1 MEPFGG
7 ETVLLSG
14 ATVGWVLAAA
24 SVWTGWSIAA
34 IEFLALSGLIVTLA
48 VKRPEVL
55 ARWICW
61 LPAHLFYR
69 IEVTGRENVP
79 REGGVLFVCNH
90 VSYIDALLVFMAQ
103 RRLIR
108 FMIWA
113 PFTHTPVLRQLIK
126 LSRAIPI
133 DGTAGPRAV
142 LQALRAAS
150 AALANGE
157 AVCIFAEGGITRTG
171 FLLPFH
177 RGMEQIL
184 KRCPV
189 PVVPVCLDHVWGSIF
204 SFKGGKFFGKWPQML
219 PYPVTIAFGKPLN
232 ASTQA
237 VEVRQAIQRL
247 SAECAIRRSEYR
259 RPVHAQFVR
268 MSSKHPLRLCF
279 IDTQS
284 KRKISYGQAQV
295 GARLLAKKL
304 RPLLGHE
311 EMIGIW
317 LPPSVGGALTNVAL
331 ALMRK
336 VSVNL
341 NYTSSTEVVRSCVRQ
356 CKIRHVLTA
365 RAFQSRVPIDP
376 GEGVTLLYVEDLF
389 KSITKREKY
398 LTMLSVWLLPA
409 FVVERW
415 ILGLDKHQT
424 DDLVT
429 VIFSSGS
436 TGDPKGVMLTH
447 RNLGSN
453 AESMIQAIDPTPRDC
468 LFGILP
474 LFHSFGY
481 TVTLWVPLQVG
492 TSSLYYAD
500 PRQAKE
506 IGELCR
512 KHKATIFLSTPTLLR
527 FCLKRCDKDDFRS
540 LRLLMLGAEKLPPS
554 LATEFK
560 EKFGIV
566 PLEGY
571 GCTELSPAAVIN
583 VPDWEH
589 NGVKQVGNKSGTIGQ
604 PMPGIAAK
612 IVSPETGEALPP
624 GKEGMLLILGGNV
637 MKGYLNKPEA
647 TAQVIQDGWY
657 VTGDIA
663 RYDDDGFIT
672 ITDRLSRFSKIGGE
686 MVPHQKIEDE
696 LHNLAGTS
704 DRMFTVTGL
713 PDERKGERLV
723 VLHTKLSDGLTVAG
737 LWKKLNDCGL
747 PNLWVPAQ
755 RDFYEIPEMPVL
767 GTGKIDLKKV
777 KQLAVERAK
786 SPVAVANE

>member
-1 MEPFGG
+1 M
-7 ETVLLSG
+7 VLGAG
-14 ATVGWVLAAA
+14 ATSGSIMA
-24 SVWTGWSIAA
+24 SLGDWPTWSIVS
-34 IEFLALSGLIVTLA
+34 IVGLTLLALFIGLA
-48 VKRPEVL
+48 VTIPDKL
-55 ARWICW
+55 ARWLCW

-69 IEVTGRENVP
+69 IQVVGSENIP
-79 REGGVLFVCNH
+79 RTGGVLFVCNH

-108 FMIWA
+108 FIIWA
-113 PFTHTPVLRQLIK
+113 PFTRAPVLRQLLK
-126 LSRAIPI
+126 LSRVIPI
-133 DGTAGPRAV
+133 DGTAGPRGV
-142 LQALRAAS
+142 LQSLKAAS
-150 AALANGE
+150 EALNNGE

-184 KRCPV
+184 KKSQV
-189 PVVPVCLDHVWGSIF
+189 PVIPVCLDHVWGSIF
-204 SFKGGKFFGKWPQML
+204 SFQGGKFFTKWPQLL
-219 PYPVTIAFGKPLN
+219 PYPVTIAFGKPLPPT
-232 ASTQA
+232 TQA
-237 VEVRQAIQRL
+237 VDVRQAIQRL
-247 SAECAIRRSEYR
+247 SAECALQRSEGR

-268 MSSKHPLRLCF
+268 ISSKHPRRLCF
-279 IDTQS
+279 VDSQS
-284 KRKISYGQAQV
+284 KRKISYGEAQV

-304 RPLLGHE
+304 RVILGEE
-311 EMIGIW
+311 EMIGVW
-317 LPPSVGGALTNVAL
+317 LPPSVGGAFANIAL
-331 ALMRK
+331 ALLGK

-341 NYTSSTEVVRSCVRQ
+341 NYTSSTEVVRSSLRQ
-356 CKIRHVLTA
+356 CKVRHILTA
-365 RAFQSRVPIDP
+365 RAFLSRVPIDP
-376 GEGVTLLYVEDLF
+376 GEGVTLVYVEDVF
-389 KSITKREKY
+389 KTIRPAEKY
-398 LTMLSVWLLPA
+398 VAMLSVWTLPA
-409 FVVERW
+409 WVMERYV
-415 ILGLDKHQT
+415 LGLHRHKT

-453 AESMIQAIDPTPRDC
+453 AESMVQAIDPGPRDC

-492 TSSLYYAD
+492 ASALYYPD

-506 IGELCR
+506 IGELC
-512 KHKATIFLSTPTLLR
+512 KQHKATIFLSTPTLLR
-527 FCLKRCDKDDFRS
+527 FCLKRCEKDDFAS

-560 EKFGIV
+560 EKFGV
-566 PLEGY
+566 LPLEGY

-589 NGVKQVGNKSGTIGQ
+589 NGVKQVGNKLGTIGQ

-612 IVSPETGEALPP
+612 IVCPETGAELPP
-624 GKEGMLLILGGNV
+624 GKEGMLLIYGGNV

-647 TAQVIQDGWY
+647 TALVIRNGWY

-663 RYDDDGFIT
+663 RYDADGFIT
-672 ITDRLSRFSKIGGE
+672 ITDRLSRFSKIAGE

-696 LHNLAGTS
+696 LHVLVGTS
-704 DRMFTVTGL
+704 DRMFTVTAL
-713 PDERKGERLV
+713 PDERRGERLV
-723 VLHTKLSDGLTVAG
+723 VLHTKLAEDLSVDS
-737 LWKKLNDCGL
+737 LWRRLNGCGL

-755 RDFYEIPEMPVL
+755 RDFYEIPEMPIL
-767 GTGKIDLKKV
+767 GTGKVDLKRV
-777 KQLAVERAK
+777 KQLAVERAR
-786 SPVAVANE
+786 

>member
-1 MEPFGG
+1 
-7 ETVLLSG
+7 VLVPGAMSG
-14 ATVGWVLAAA
+14 WILAVLDGWSAWTIAAA
-24 SVWTGWSIAA
+24 SALVFVGAA
-34 IEFLALSGLIVTLA
+34 ICLAIM
-48 VKRPEVL
+48 RPDVL
-55 ARWICW
+55 TRWLCW

-69 IEVTGRENVP
+69 IQVKGREHIP
-79 REGGVLFVCNH
+79 RTGGVLFVCNH

-108 FMIWA
+108 FIIWA
-113 PFTHTPVLRQLIK
+113 PFTRTPVLRQLLK
-126 LSRAIPI
+126 LSRVIPI

-142 LQALRAAS
+142 LQSLRAAS
-150 AALANGE
+150 DALNRGE

-184 KRCPV
+184 KKAPV
-189 PVVPVCLDHVWGSIF
+189 PVIPVCLDHVWGSIF
-204 SFKGGKFFGKWPQML
+204 SFQGGKFFTKWPQLL
-219 PYPVTIAFGKPLN
+219 PYPVTIAFGKPLPPT
-232 ASTQA
+232 TQA
-237 VEVRQAIQRL
+237 VDVRQAIQRL
-247 SAECAIRRSEYR
+247 SAECAVERSEGR

-268 MSSKHPLRLCF
+268 IASKHPLRLCF
-279 IDTQS
+279 VDTQT
-284 KRKISYGQAQV
+284 KRKISYGAAQA
-295 GARLLAKKL
+295 GARLLARKL
-304 RPLLGHE
+304 KPILANDDMVGV
-311 EMIGIW
+311 W
-317 LPPSVGGALTNVAL
+317 LPPSVGGAFANIAL
-331 ALMRK
+331 ALMGK

-341 NYTSSTEVVRSCVRQ
+341 NYTSSNEVVRSCLKQ
-356 CKIRHVLTA
+356 CKVRHILTA
-365 RAFQSRVPIDP
+365 RAFHNRMPIDP
-376 GEGVTLLYVEDLF
+376 GDGVALVYLEDLF
-389 KSITKREKY
+389 KSIKPAHKY
-398 LTMLSVWLLPA
+398 LTMLSVWILPA
-409 FVVERW
+409 WVMERW
-415 ILGLDKHQT
+415 VLGLHRHKT

-453 AESMIQAIDPTPRDC
+453 AESMVQAIDPSPRDC

-492 TSSLYYAD
+492 ASALYYPD

-506 IGELCR
+506 IGELCKTYR
-512 KHKATIFLSTPTLLR
+512 ATIFLSTPTLLR
-527 FCLKRCDKDDFRS
+527 FCMKRCEKDDFSS

-560 EKFGIV
+560 EKFGIL

-589 NGVKQVGNKSGTIGQ
+589 NGVKQIGNKLGTIGQ

-612 IVSPETGEALPP
+612 IVCPETGAELPP
-624 GKEGMLLILGGNV
+624 GKEGMLLIFGGNV

-647 TAQVIQDGWY
+647 TAQVIRDGWY

-663 RYDDDGFIT
+663 RYDEDGFIT
-672 ITDRLSRFSKIGGE
+672 ITDRLSRFSKIAGE

-696 LHNLAGTS
+696 LHVLVGTT
-704 DRMFTVTGL
+704 DRMFTVTAL

-723 VLHTKLSDGLTVAG
+723 VLHTKLAADFSVDR
-737 LWKKLNDCGL
+737 LWKQLNGCGL

-767 GTGKIDLKKV
+767 GTGKVDLKKV
-777 KQLAVERAK
+777 KQLAVERAH
-786 SPVAVANE
+786 